1 MYLTKSKTTFFGRR
15 IGYNEEKRKRF
26 RAHLVRRGFG
36 GFLRWFKRRGWI
48 VCILLVALGTAG
60 WMNRFYLQR
69 LNPMEIRNLQYI
81 DIEGNRMLSWE
92 DVVQSAQVEPGMK
105 MAEIQTDS
113 VEKALMN
120 LPLIASAKVEKHFPS
135 SLSIILEEATPI
147 LAVFDEGKAQV
158 YSEQGVILPLSSMT
172 AVHLPIVAVEDK
184 DKIRSMSHFLNEMRE
199 NDKELYE
206 RVSQVSW
213 SEADSA
219 FEVYF
224 RDVGHKALFSPSAMD
239 KTMFELYETVKMGF
253 PQDMHCALEVDMR
266 FNGFAY
272 IRNFD
277 KRCVNG

>member
-26 RAHLVRRGFG
+26 RAHRLRRGFG
-36 GFLRWFKRRGWI
+36 GFFRWFKRRGWI
-48 VCILLVALGTAG
+48 VCVLLVALGTVA

-105 MAEIQTDS
+105 MAEIQADS

-120 LPLIASAKVEKHFPS
+120 LPLISSAKVEKHFPS

-147 LAVFDEGKAQV
+147 LAVFEGGKAQV
-158 YSEQGVILPLSSMT
+158 FSEQGELLPLSTMT

-184 DKIRSMSHFLNEMRE
+184 ERIRPMAEFLSKMRE
-199 NDKELYE
+199 ADKNLYE
-206 RVSQVSW
+206 RVSQISW
-213 SEADSA
+213 SDADSA

-239 KTMFELYETVKMGF
+239 KTIFDLYETVKEGF
-253 PQDMHCALEVDMR
+253 PHDMHCALEVDMR

>member
-1 MYLTKSKTTFFGRR
+1 MTKSKTTFFGRR

-105 MAEIQTDS
+105 MAEIRTDS

-120 LPLIASAKVEKHFPS
+120 LPLIASAKVEKYFPS